1 MRGYG
6 RMLSQPPTLLGG
18 SANVF
23 YALISEHSRRFL
35 LFRIVRS
42 EHVHLKVQ
50 IAAIPNLQCS
60 EHVVQ
65 GPKPNRYTTLAMLNI
80 EPPEPKNSGSNADDP
95 INLAH
100 LLGMLHIVD
109 LIC

>member
-1 MRGYG
+1 MAHY
-6 RMLSQPPTLLGG
+6 LNFAKILF
-18 SANVF
+18 A
-23 YALISEHSRRFL
+23 FL
-35 LFRIVRS
+35 LVLLFG
-42 EHVHLKVQ
+42 
-50 IAAIPNLQCS
+50 AITYIFSFFPQ
-60 EHVVQ
+60 
-65 GPKPNRYTTLAMLNI
+65 YTLAMLNI

>member
-1 MRGYG
+1 LQADALLAYFLTLQINRGK
-6 RMLSQPPTLLGG
+6 MG
-18 SANVF
+18 SANCHASAACNIVF
-23 YALISEHSRRFL
+23 GVSFPFKVSCPTAN
-35 LFRIVRS
+35 LF
-42 EHVHLKVQ
+42 
-50 IAAIPNLQCS
+50 
-60 EHVVQ
+60 
-65 GPKPNRYTTLAMLNI
+65 YTLAMLNI

>member
-1 MRGYG
+1 VPALTKRPGGKDADACVRRKKSMRCLGKAFVSAVEAD
-6 RMLSQPPTLLGG
+6 RMPPVSPTLAG
-18 SANVF
+18 VT
-23 YALISEHSRRFL
+23 
-35 LFRIVRS
+35 
-42 EHVHLKVQ
+42 
-50 IAAIPNLQCS
+50 P
-60 EHVVQ
+60 
-65 GPKPNRYTTLAMLNI
+65 TLAMLNI

>member
-1 MRGYG
+1 MCLYE
-6 RMLSQPPTLLGG
+6 LLKDECCIRWEW
-18 SANVF
+18 F
-23 YALISEHSRRFL
+23 DFL
-35 LFRIVRS
+35 MTS
-42 EHVHLKVQ
+42 
-50 IAAIPNLQCS
+50 
-60 EHVVQ
+60 
-65 GPKPNRYTTLAMLNI
+65 TLAMLNI

>member
-1 MRGYG
+1 MMNSVG
-6 RMLSQPPTLLGG
+6 
-18 SANVF
+18 F
-23 YALISEHSRRFL
+23 Y
-35 LFRIVRS
+35 
-42 EHVHLKVQ
+42 Q
-50 IAAIPNLQCS
+50 IAKLLIIPFTA
-60 EHVVQ
+60 VVEALWLGEWLTMSQ
-65 GPKPNRYTTLAMLNI
+65 TACTALVVAGVAVVYAPLAFFMTTLAMLNI

>member
-1 MRGYG
+1 
-6 RMLSQPPTLLGG
+6 LHSPSFSSVIHQEDLTKHTAALLIIAPPLTRLTPT
-18 SANVF
+18 N
-23 YALISEHSRRFL
+23 
-35 LFRIVRS
+35 
-42 EHVHLKVQ
+42 
-50 IAAIPNLQCS
+50 
-60 EHVVQ
+60 
-65 GPKPNRYTTLAMLNI
+65 TLAMLNI

>member
-1 MRGYG
+1 MR
-6 RMLSQPPTLLGG
+6 SQPRARSNTPALTRLSHRQ
-18 SANVF
+18 SASNSG
-23 YALISEHSRRFL
+23 LENSEE
-35 LFRIVRS
+35 I
-42 EHVHLKVQ
+42 
-50 IAAIPNLQCS
+50 N
-60 EHVVQ
+60 
-65 GPKPNRYTTLAMLNI
+65 TLAMLNI